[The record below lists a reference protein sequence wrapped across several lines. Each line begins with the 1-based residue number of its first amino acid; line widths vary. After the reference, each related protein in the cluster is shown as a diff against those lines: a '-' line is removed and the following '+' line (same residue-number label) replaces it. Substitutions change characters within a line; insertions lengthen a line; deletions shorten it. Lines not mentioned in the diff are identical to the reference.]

1 MKNIDFSSTCMDSC
15 NIFIVCLLSSELI
28 TLTKIHLENMS
39 LKTMFLMFDW
49 RESNANVHF
58 SARFSVAYL
67 LGDYQEDLYERNDRD
82 GHVGSRKVETVQT
95 DNESTGRALFGDRR
109 MHEDSRPHHSS
120 TQPDAS
126 TLKYKRAL
134 GFAGLASLSHARF
147 CWYDPFVLETR
158 FFLIGQIFQMFVKS
172 ISTENWTINGLM
184 NYVTYLI

>member
-1 MKNIDFSSTCMDSC
+1 MDSC

-39 LKTMFLMFDW
+39 PETMFLMFDW
-49 RESNANVHF
+49 RESNANVRIMRVF
-58 SARFSVAYL
+58 LSYIF
-67 LGDYQEDLYERNDRD
+67 LGTSRAKEDLYETDDRD

-134 GFAGLASLSHARF
+134 GFAGLASLSHSRF

-158 FFLIGQIFQMFVKS
+158 FFLIGQIFLNVCQ
-172 ISTENWTINGLM
+172 IDINRKL
-184 NYVTYLI
+184 NY